1 MSGGTTADDDDDDQ
15 WWWWRWWWWEV
26 VLLQPAR
33 KWLTESPSQIHHFYT
48 QKPFLTAIL
57 GTQPIMATVMMVMM
71 RTPMVMIMMIV
82 LSQVVPGTQC
92 SQSNAHDA
100 EAHISRN
107 CTWSVTI
114 IFCKCVPFIW
124 MRCTRLGTSSTKK
137 NGKMWEFFPSW
148 GLCTLLKMY
157 SSWNRYTRS
166 VTIILVMLY
175 QCTFHLGTGVPN

>member
-1 MSGGTTADDDDDDQ
+1 M
-15 WWWWRWWWWEV
+15 
-26 VLLQPAR
+26 QPAR

-57 GTQPIMATVMMVMM
+57 GTQPIMATVMMMM
-71 RTPMVMIMMIV
+71 MMTPMVMIMMIV

-114 IFCKCVPFIW
+114 IFCKCVPFIL

-137 NGKMWEFFPSW
+137 NGKMWEFFPSRRPPPFRV
-148 GLCTLLKMY
+148 GKCQIF
-157 SSWNRYTRS
+157 YTDQ
-166 VTIILVMLY
+166 Y
-175 QCTFHLGTGVPN
+175 QQTPCLGMTCL

>member
-1 MSGGTTADDDDDDQ
+1 M
-15 WWWWRWWWWEV
+15 
-26 VLLQPAR
+26 QPAR

-57 GTQPIMATVMMVMM
+57 GTQPIMATVMMMM

-114 IFCKCVPFIW
+114 IFCKCVPFIL
-124 MRCTRLGTSSTKK
+124 MRCTRLGTSSKKKKRENVGIFPKSGTPPPLPPVWEPHVCEKK
-137 NGKMWEFFPSW
+137 NY
-148 GLCTLLKMY
+148 GLFC
-157 SSWNRYTRS
+157 
-166 VTIILVMLY
+166 IL
-175 QCTFHLGTGVPN
+175 GP